1 MAANQKLIGSFW
13 TPPPA
18 SFRVNVEFTK
28 IMQIGTLVRYVL
40 SRTKVA
46 KFNYGLITIIIVT
59 KFTVE
64 MLHELYYRVS
74 QSKVYKAILL

>member
-1 MAANQKLIGSFW
+1 M
-13 TPPPA
+13 
-18 SFRVNVEFTK
+18 VNVEFTK
-28 IMQIGTLVRYVL
+28 IMQIGTLVRYQVGP
-40 SRTKVA
+40 

-64 MLHELYYRVS
+64 RFHELYYRVS

>member
-1 MAANQKLIGSFW
+1 M
-13 TPPPA
+13 
-18 SFRVNVEFTK
+18 VNVEFTK
-28 IMQIGTLVRYVL
+28 IIQIGTLVRYYI

-46 KFNYGLITIIIVT
+46 KFNYGLITIIIFT
-59 KFTVE
+59 KFTFE